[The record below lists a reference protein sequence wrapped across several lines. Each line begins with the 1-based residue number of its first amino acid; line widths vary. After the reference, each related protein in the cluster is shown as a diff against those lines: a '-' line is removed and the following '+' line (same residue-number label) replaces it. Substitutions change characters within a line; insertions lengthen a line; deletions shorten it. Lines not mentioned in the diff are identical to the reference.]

1 MRILFGSALFLS
13 LVLGGTAAAQES
25 TSLTRS
31 EVTAI
36 RAKLVAV
43 QQAMGAD
50 PAGYLKESE
59 DFSLPTDFNAAQG
72 GKFWPITSSIQL
84 RYTDKVSTEG
94 RANAEKAAQD
104 FQTKYAAAAA
114 SGNVEALTKMT
125 EDIQRLQAAAMAPPV
140 KQHPM
145 DVNVQLNM
153 NPTVGID
160 PAAVV
165 LERVGV
171 IALREKEVSSDTGS
185 VTVYVDP
192 VALKNSS
199 DLAKIELQTAQDGV
213 GNKIGVY
220 HVVIQLNGAVPDL
233 EAWAKSFD
241 YGAILGAIDAQ

>member
-1 MRILFGSALFLS
+1 MRILFGSALLVS
-13 LVLGGTAAAQES
+13 LVLDGTAAAQS

-31 EVTAI
+31 EVTGI

-50 PAGYLKESE
+50 PAGYVKESE
-59 DFSLPTDFNAAQG
+59 DFNLPTDFNAAQG
-72 GKFWPITSSIQL
+72 GKFWPITSSIRL

-94 RANAEKAAQD
+94 RANAEKATQD

-114 SGNVEALTKMT
+114 SGNVEALQKMV
-125 EDIQRLQAAAMAPPV
+125 EELQKLQAAAMTPPV
-140 KQHPM
+140 KQQPM

-160 PAAVV
+160 PADVV
-165 LERVGV
+165 LERAGV
-171 IALREKEVSSDTGS
+171 IALRDKNVSSDTGS

-192 VALKNSS
+192 VALQNSS
-199 DLAKIELQTAQDGV
+199 DLAKIELRTADDGV
-213 GNKIGVY
+213 GNKVGVY

-241 YGAILGAIDAQ
+241 YGAILGVIDSQ

>member
-1 MRILFGSALFLS
+1 MRILFGSALLLS
-13 LVLGGTAAAQES
+13 LALGGTAAAQS

-50 PAGYLKESE
+50 PAGYVKESE
-59 DFSLPTDFNAAQG
+59 DFNLPTDFNAAQG
-72 GKFWPITSSIQL
+72 GKFWPITSSIRL
-84 RYTDKVSTEG
+84 RYTDKASTEG
-94 RANAEKAAQD
+94 RANAEKAMQD
-104 FQTKYAAAAA
+104 FQTKYASAAAT
-114 SGNVEALTKMT
+114 GNVEALTKLT
-125 EDIQRLQAAAMAPPV
+125 EELQKVQAAAMTPPV
-140 KQHPM
+140 KQQPM

-165 LERVGV
+165 LERAGV
-171 IALREKEVSSDTGS
+171 IALRDKNVSSANGS

-192 VALKNSS
+192 VALRNSS
-199 DLAKIELQTAQDGV
+199 DLAKIELRTADDGV
-213 GNKIGVY
+213 SNKTGVY

-241 YGAILGAIDAQ
+241 YGAILGVIDAQ

>member
-1 MRILFGSALFLS
+1 MRILLGSALLLS
-13 LVLGGTAAAQES
+13 SILAGSAAAQS
-25 TSLTRS
+25 TSLTRG

-50 PAGYLKESE
+50 PAGYIKESE
-59 DFSLPTDFNAAQG
+59 DFDLPTDFNAAQD
-72 GKFWPITSSIQL
+72 GKFWPITSSIRL
-84 RYTDKVSTEG
+84 RYTDKASTEG
-94 RANAEKAAQD
+94 RANAEKAVQD

-125 EDIQRLQAAAMAPPV
+125 EELQKLQAAAMTPPA
-140 KQHPM
+140 KQQPM

-165 LERVGV
+165 LERAGV
-171 IALREKEVSSDTGS
+171 IALREKNVSSDRGS

-192 VALKNSS
+192 VALKNAQ
-199 DLAKIELQTAQDGV
+199 DLAKIELRTADDGV
-213 GNKIGVY
+213 GNKTGVY

-241 YGAILGAIDAQ
+241 YDAILGVIDPQ

>member
-1 MRILFGSALFLS
+1 MRIPLSTALLLS
-13 LVLGGTAAAQES
+13 LVLGGTAAAQS

-50 PAGYLKESE
+50 PAGYVKESE
-59 DFSLPTDFNAAQG
+59 DFNLPTDFNAAQG
-72 GKFWPITSSIQL
+72 GKFWPITSSIRL
-84 RYTDKVSTEG
+84 RYTDKASTEG
-94 RANAEKAAQD
+94 RANAEKAVQD

-125 EDIQRLQAAAMAPPV
+125 EDLQRLQAAAMIPPV
-140 KQHPM
+140 KQQPM

-165 LERVGV
+165 LERPGV
-171 IALREKEVSSDTGS
+171 IALREKNVSSDRGS

-192 VALKNSS
+192 VALKNSAE
-199 DLAKIELQTAQDGV
+199 LAKIELRTADDGV
-213 GNKIGVY
+213 ASKTGVY

-241 YGAILGAIDAQ
+241 YGAMLGVIDSQ

>member
-1 MRILFGSALFLS
+1 M
-13 LVLGGTAAAQES
+13 GGTAAAQS

-31 EVTAI
+31 EVTTI

-50 PAGYLKESE
+50 PAGYVKESE

-72 GKFWPITSSIQL
+72 DKFWPITSSIRL
-84 RYTDKVSTEG
+84 RYADKVSTEG
-94 RANAEKAAQD
+94 RANAEKATQD

-114 SGNVEALTKMT
+114 SGNVEALQKMV
-125 EDIQRLQAAAMAPPV
+125 EELQKLQAAAMTPPV
-140 KQHPM
+140 KQQPM
-145 DVNVQLNM
+145 DVNVQLNQ

-165 LERVGV
+165 LERPGV
-171 IALREKEVSSDTGS
+171 IALRDKEVSSDTGS

-241 YGAILGAIDAQ
+241 YGAILGVIDAQ

>member
-1 MRILFGSALFLS
+1 MKTLFGNAFFLA
-13 LVLGGTAAAQES
+13 LVLSGTAGAQS

-59 DFSLPTDFNAAQG
+59 DFNLPTDFNAAKD
-72 GKFWPITSSIQL
+72 GKFWPITSSIRL
-84 RYTDKVSTEG
+84 RYTDKASSEG
-94 RANAEKAAQD
+94 QANAEKALEE
-104 FQTKYAAAAA
+104 FQAKYAAAAA

-125 EDIQRLQAAAMAPPV
+125 QDLQKMQAAALTPPV
-140 KQHPM
+140 KKEPL
-145 DVNVQLNM
+145 DVNVELNQQ
-153 NPTVGID
+153 PSVGID

-165 LERVGV
+165 LERAGV
-171 IALREKEVSSDTGS
+171 IALRDKQVSRDTGS

-199 DLAKIELQTAQDGV
+199 DLAKIELQTADDGV

-220 HVVIQLNGAVPDL
+220 HVVIQLNGSVADA

>member
-1 MRILFGSALFLS
+1 MKTLFGNALFLA
-13 LVLGGTAAAQES
+13 LVWSGTAGAQS

-59 DFSLPTDFNAAQG
+59 DFNLPTDFNPAKD

-84 RYTDKVSTEG
+84 RYTDKASTEG
-94 RANAEKAAQD
+94 QAKAEKALEE

-114 SGNVEALTKMT
+114 SGNVEALTKMV
-125 EDIQRLQAAAMAPPV
+125 EEMQKLQAAALTPPV
-140 KQHPM
+140 KKDPL

-165 LERVGV
+165 LERTGV
-171 IALREKEVSSDTGS
+171 IALRDKDVSSDTGS

-199 DLAKIELQTAQDGV
+199 DLAKIELQTSDNGV
-213 GNKIGVY
+213 GNKVGVY
-220 HVVIQLNGAVPDL
+220 HVVIQLNGAVADL
-233 EAWAKSFD
+233 ESWVKSFD
-241 YGAILGAIDAQ
+241 YGAMLGAIDAQ

>member
-1 MRILFGSALFLS
+1 MKTLFSIALS
-13 LVLGGTAAAQES
+13 LALLAGGTAAAQS

-31 EVTAI
+31 EVTTI

-50 PAGYLKESE
+50 PAGYVKESE

-72 GKFWPITSSIQL
+72 GKFWPITSSIRL
-84 RYTDKVSTEG
+84 RYTYKASTEG
-94 RANAEKAAQD
+94 RANAEKATQD

-114 SGNVEALTKMT
+114 SGNVEALTKMV
-125 EDIQRLQAAAMAPPV
+125 EEMQNLQAAAMTPPV
-140 KQHPM
+140 KTEPM

-153 NPTVGID
+153 NPTVGSD

-165 LERVGV
+165 LERAGV
-171 IALREKEVSSDTGS
+171 IALRETSVSSDRGS

-213 GNKIGVY
+213 ANKIGIY

-233 EAWAKSFD
+233 EAWVKSFD
-241 YGAILGAIDAQ
+241 YGGMLGVIDSQ

>member
-1 MRILFGSALFLS
+1 MRILFGSALLLS
-13 LVLGGTAAAQES
+13 FALADTAAGQN

-31 EVTAI
+31 EVTTI

-50 PAGYLKESE
+50 PAGYVKESE
-59 DFSLPTDFNAAQG
+59 DFSLPTDFNPAEG
-72 GKFWPITSSIQL
+72 GKFWPITSSIRL

-94 RANAEKAAQD
+94 KAKAEQAAQD

-114 SGNVEALTKMT
+114 SGNVEALQKLV
-125 EDIQRLQAAAMAPPV
+125 EEVQKLQAAAMTPPV
-140 KQHPM
+140 KQTPM
-145 DVNVQLNM
+145 DVNVQLNQ
-153 NPTVGID
+153 NPIVGID
-160 PAAVV
+160 PAAIV
-165 LERVGV
+165 LERTGV
-171 IALREKEVSSDTGS
+171 IALRDKNVSSDTGS

-192 VALKNSS
+192 VALRNSS
-199 DLAKIELQTAQDGV
+199 DLAKIELRTAQDGV

-241 YGAILGAIDAQ
+241 YGAMLGAIDPQ

>member
-1 MRILFGSALFLS
+1 MRILFGSALLLS
-13 LVLGGTAAAQES
+13 LVLGGTAAAQS
-25 TSLTRS
+25 TSLPRS
-31 EVTAI
+31 EVTTI

-50 PAGYLKESE
+50 PSGYVKETE

-72 GKFWPITSSIQL
+72 GKFWPITSSIRL

-94 RANAEKAAQD
+94 KANAEKAMQD

-114 SGNVEALTKMT
+114 AGNLDALTKLT
-125 EDIQRLQAAAMAPPV
+125 QDLQKVQAAAMTPPV
-140 KQHPM
+140 KQQPM
-145 DVNVQLNM
+145 DVNVQLNQ

-160 PAAVV
+160 PAAIV
-165 LERVGV
+165 LERAGV
-171 IALREKEVSSDTGS
+171 IALRDKSVSSDTGS

-213 GNKIGVY
+213 ANKIGVY

-241 YGAILGAIDAQ
+241 YAAMLGAIDPQ

>member
-1 MRILFGSALFLS
+1 MKTLFGIALSLALFA
-13 LVLGGTAAAQES
+13 GGAAAAQS

-31 EVTAI
+31 EVTVI

-50 PAGYLKESE
+50 PAGYVKESE
-59 DFSLPTDFNAAQG
+59 DFSLPTDFNAAQD
-72 GKFWPITSSIQL
+72 GKFWPITSSIRL
-84 RYTDKVSTEG
+84 RYTDKISTEG
-94 RANAEKAAQD
+94 KASAEKAMQD

-114 SGNVEALTKMT
+114 AGNLDALTKLT
-125 EDIQRLQAAAMAPPV
+125 QDLQRVQAAAMTPPV
-140 KQHPM
+140 KQQPM

-160 PAAVV
+160 PAAIV
-165 LERVGV
+165 LERAGV
-171 IALREKEVSSDTGS
+171 IALRDKNVSSDTGS

-213 GNKIGVY
+213 ANKIGVY

-241 YGAILGAIDAQ
+241 YGAMLGAIDAQ

>member
-1 MRILFGSALFLS
+1 MRILIGSALSLA
-13 LVLGGTAAAQES
+13 LVLGGAAGAQS

-50 PAGYLKESE
+50 PAGYVKDTE
-59 DFSLPTDFNAAQG
+59 DFNLPTDFNAAQN
-72 GKFWPITSSIQL
+72 GKFWPITSSIRL
-84 RYTDKVSTEG
+84 RYTDKASTEG
-94 RANAEKAAQD
+94 KANAEKAMQD

-114 SGNVEALTKMT
+114 SGNVETLTKMT
-125 EDIQRLQAAAMAPPV
+125 EDLQRLQAAAMAPPV
-140 KQHPM
+140 KQQPM

-153 NPTVGID
+153 NPIVGID

-165 LERVGV
+165 LERAGV
-171 IALREKEVSSDTGS
+171 IALRDTNVSSDRGS

-192 VALKNSS
+192 VALKNAQ
-199 DLAKIELQTAQDGV
+199 DLAKIELRTANDGV
-213 GNKIGVY
+213 GSKTGVY

-241 YGAILGAIDAQ
+241 YGAILGVIDPQ

>member
-1 MRILFGSALFLS
+1 MRILFGSTLLLS
-13 LVLGGTAAAQES
+13 LVLSGTAAAQQS

-50 PAGYLKESE
+50 PAGYVKESE
-59 DFSLPTDFNAAQG
+59 DFSLPTDFNPAQN
-72 GKFWPITSSIQL
+72 GKFWPITSSIRL
-84 RYTDKVSTEG
+84 RYADKVSTEG
-94 RANAEKAAQD
+94 RAAAERATQD

-114 SGNVEALTKMT
+114 SGNVEALQKMV
-125 EDIQRLQAAAMAPPV
+125 EEVQKLQAAAMTPPV
-140 KQHPM
+140 KQTPM
-145 DVNVQLNM
+145 DVYVQLNQ

-160 PAAVV
+160 PADVV
-165 LERVGV
+165 LERAGV
-171 IALREKEVSSDTGS
+171 IALRDKQVSGDKGS

-192 VALKNSS
+192 VALANSS

-213 GNKIGVY
+213 GSKIGVY
-220 HVVIQLNGAVPDL
+220 HVVIQLNGAVSDL
-233 EAWAKSFD
+233 EAWAKTFN

>member
-1 MRILFGSALFLS
+1 MRILIGSALLLS
-13 LVLGGTAAAQES
+13 LVAGGTAAAQS

-31 EVTAI
+31 EVTTI

-50 PAGYLKESE
+50 PAGYVKESE

-72 GKFWPITSSIQL
+72 GKFWPITSSIRL

-94 RANAEKAAQD
+94 RANAEKATQE
-104 FQTKYAAAAA
+104 FQAKYAAAAA
-114 SGNVEALTKMT
+114 SGNVAALQTMVQELQK
-125 EDIQRLQAAAMAPPV
+125 LQAAAMTPPV
-140 KQHPM
+140 KQTPM
-145 DVNVQLNM
+145 DVYVQLNQ

-165 LERVGV
+165 LERSGV
-171 IALREKEVSSDTGS
+171 IALRDKNVSSDTGS

-199 DLAKIELQTAQDGV
+199 DLAKIELQTAEDGV

>member
-1 MRILFGSALFLS
+1 MRILFGSALLLS
-13 LVLGGTAAAQES
+13 LVVGGTAAAQS

-50 PAGYLKESE
+50 PAGYVKETE
-59 DFSLPTDFNAAQG
+59 DFNLPTDFNAAQG
-72 GKFWPITSSIQL
+72 GKFWPITSSIRL

-104 FQTKYAAAAA
+104 FQTKYAQAAAT
-114 SGNVEALTKMT
+114 GNVAALTKLT
-125 EDIQRLQAAAMAPPV
+125 EDLQRAQAAAMTPPV
-140 KQHPM
+140 KQQPM
-145 DVNVQLNM
+145 DVNVQLNQ

-165 LERVGV
+165 LERAGV
-171 IALREKEVSSDTGS
+171 IALRDKNVSSDTGS
-185 VTVYVDP
+185 VTVYIDP

-213 GNKIGVY
+213 GNKTGVY

-241 YGAILGAIDAQ
+241 YGAILGVIDAQ